1 MPEDGRRWTSR
12 SWRDDGTPP
21 EEAPPCCPRGHPWGP
36 NRVLVGWLPY
46 LCQGERGHR
55 LYLCRA
61 CDAVIYRQYTVNLLS
76 AEAHGPGQCR
86 ITGGISRHQG
96 MRMPRCHGLL
106 DLQPR
111 TRWCSAAG
119 AARLDRSGSADG
131 CPVCRAT
138 GNGDRD
144 RSQVPVLELVPAP
157 AAHECVAEVVQRT
170 APHQESRTEGSAPGL
185 VDTRRT
191 WVGTGLM
198 GAALGC
204 HPLVRSGG
212 RTRCWRW

>member
-1 MPEDGRRWTSR
+1 
-12 SWRDDGTPP
+12 
-21 EEAPPCCPRGHPWGP
+21 
-36 NRVLVGWLPY
+36 
-46 LCQGERGHR
+46 
-55 LYLCRA
+55 
-61 CDAVIYRQYTVNLLS
+61 
-76 AEAHGPGQCR
+76 
-86 ITGGISRHQG
+86 
-96 MRMPRCHGLL
+96 MPRCHGLL

-170 APHQESRTEGSAPGL
+170 APHQESRTERGQRATEARKCYRHMGK
-185 VDTRRT
+185 
-191 WVGTGLM
+191 LM
-198 GAALGC
+198 AALLVLPRPAAVSCPVIGVTGGVRTLVAGADTVRHATAGHRRGLSCSGFLRGVPGC
-204 HPLVRSGG
+204 DTPLVHTDGNGG
-212 RTRCWRW
+212 NTGIEADPNLCGVQPAG